1 MISIIVPV
9 YNVEAYLPQCLDS
22 LINQTYQDLE
32 IICVNDGSTDG
43 SLEILQQ
50 YAAKDKR
57 IKLIT
62 RENRGISTSRNEALD
77 IASGEYVMFVDSD
90 DWIDYQTCEK
100 ALDAIQASNY
110 DIVLWS
116 YIREFNDKSL
126 PNYLYANAVIW
137 ENRMDLC
144 RRIVGPVDEEL
155 RTPQKLDSY
164 GTVWGKIYKLELIEQ
179 NIPIRFVDTAKI
191 GTCEDILF
199 NIEYSLRTKK
209 AEFVPELLYHYR
221 KINTSFTS
229 KYRESLP
236 TQWKN
241 LYDKIKDVLVKNNA
255 FSFCKQAYQNRISLG
270 IVGLGLNVTFSDYSF
285 GKQKEMVKQILSSSH
300 YKEAI
305 RELSIKYMPIHWRS
319 FYIFARQRNVLAVLC
334 VLKLIN
340 RIIR

>member
-22 LINQTYQDLE
+22 LINQTYLDLE

-43 SLEILQQ
+43 SLEILHQ
-50 YAAKDKR
+50 YDNKDER

-62 RENRGISTSRNEALD
+62 RENRGISATRNEAL
-77 IASGEYVMFVDSD
+77 INASGEYVMFVDSD
-90 DWIDYQTCEK
+90 DWISQHTCEK
-100 ALDAIQASNY
+100 AINAILTN
-110 DIVLWS
+110 DCDLVLWS

-126 PNYLYANAVIW
+126 PNYIYDKVTVW
-137 ENRMDLC
+137 DDSKKLC

-164 GTVWGKIYKLELIEQ
+164 GTVWGKIYKRKLIEQ
-179 NIPIRFVDTAKI
+179 NIPIRFVDTSKI
-191 GTCEDILF
+191 GTCEDVLF

-209 AEFVPELLYHYR
+209 SEFIPELFYHYR
-221 KINTSFTS
+221 KLNNSFTS
-229 KYRESLP
+229 KFRESLP
-236 TQWKN
+236 IQWKN
-241 LYDKIKDVLVKNNA
+241 LYDVIKDVLVKNNTYD
-255 FSFCKQAYQNRISLG
+255 FCEKAYMNRISLG

-305 RELSIKYMPIHWRS
+305 KELSTKYMPIHWRS
-319 FYIFARQRNVLAVLC
+319 FYIFAKQRNSIAVLC
-334 VLKLIN
+334 ILKLIN

>member
-50 YAAKDKR
+50 YAARDKR
-57 IKLIT
+57 IKLVT
-62 RENRGISTSRNEALD
+62 RENRGISASRNEALEN
-77 IASGEYVMFVDSD
+77 ASGEYVMFVDSD
-90 DWIDYQTCEK
+90 DWISEQTCEK
-100 ALDAIQASNY
+100 ALDAIHAN
-110 DIVLWS
+110 DCDLVLWS

-126 PNYLYANAVIW
+126 PNCLFAQTVAWDNGLS
-137 ENRMDLC
+137 LC
-144 RRIVGPVDEEL
+144 RRMVGPVDEEL

-164 GTVWGKIYKLELIEQ
+164 GTVWGKLYKREMIEQ

-191 GTCEDILF
+191 GTCEDVLF
-199 NIEYSLRTKK
+199 NIEYSIRTKK
-209 AEFVPELLYHYR
+209 SSYIPELLYHYR
-221 KINTSFTS
+221 KLHSSFTS
-229 KYRESLP
+229 KYREALP
-236 TQWKN
+236 MQWKN
-241 LYDKIKDVLVKNNA
+241 LYDEIKDGLEKNNA
-255 FSFCKQAYQNRISLG
+255 YVFCEKAYMNRISLG

-305 RELSIKYMPIHWRS
+305 KELSVRYMPLHWRS
-319 FYIFARQRNVLAVLC
+319 FYIFARQRNAFAVLC
-334 VLKLIN
+334 MLKLIN
-340 RIIR
+340 KIVR